1 MLKRGTAILMLAA
14 VLVLA
19 GEVLG
24 NAQNDV
30 TYIPASEDVYLSM
43 GTDRVT
49 VFNQS
54 DILLCAVNVNETN
67 GTLDIS
73 DPGCP
78 VIQFDISGQ
87 NITEDDMA
95 VMLLK
100 AKSVLTQGDPVMVV
114 MMSIGSDWDE
124 SSDYTT
130 FLVNILPAWKIIS
143 EKDATA
149 MNSNTDGDLVF
160 AFDVSKKLSDALAKG
175 ENVSFLL
182 QANSNSSSEI
192 SFLSRES
199 GEGPCLVIMPYPR
212 PLENLSQD
220 EALNRNANVTVNGAL
235 AWAQEEAFDA
245 AIVLPENAGNTSL
258 DEQDAA
264 GHSIAEAGQMKSN
277 LSADETH
284 ALLIATGK
292 NPEALIFSA
301 FSS

>member
-1 MLKRGTAILMLAA
+1 MLKKGTAILMLAA

-54 DILLCAVNVNETN
+54 DILLCAVNVSETN

-220 EALNRNANVTVNGAL
+220 EA
-235 AWAQEEAFDA
+235 FDA

-258 DEQDAA
+258 SEQDAA
-264 GHSIAEAGQMKSN
+264 EPSIAEAGQMKSN

>member
-1 MLKRGTAILMLAA
+1 MLKRGIAILMLAA

-30 TYIPASEDVYLSM
+30 TYIPASQDVYLSM

-54 DILLCAVNVNETN
+54 DILLCAVNVSETN

-78 VIQFDISGQ
+78 AIQFDISGQ

-212 PLENLSQD
+212 PLEDLSQD
-220 EALNRNANVTVNGAL
+220 EALNGTVNGAANSTVNNTGDGAL

-245 AIVLPENAGNTSL
+245 AIVLPENAGK
-258 DEQDAA
+258 
-264 GHSIAEAGQMKSN
+264 MKSN

-284 ALLIATGK
+284 ALLIAAGK
-292 NPEALIFSA
+292 NPEAIFFSA